1 MTSNTCW
8 NDVENVM
15 AAGLKRVLLYGP
27 SGTGKTYA
35 GLYLGDVSRG
45 AYRLVCT
52 EDMTTFDVLGGVLP
66 NENGG
71 FTFVEGGALL
81 AWRAGAR
88 LVIDEV
94 NLASGD
100 VLSLLLS
107 MTDTPESASVR
118 IPTTGEVVKPH
129 PGFSVVLTTNL
140 DDPDDL
146 PDALRD
152 RFPVAILIDQAAPA
166 GLAALPEDLRAIAQ
180 NAVGNIDKS
189 QRASLRAFQT
199 FDNLRRSGIDLDN
212 AARLVFGKGEKAS
225 AIVTALKFNTVSV

>member
-1 MTSNTCW
+1 MTVVTNTCW
-8 NDVENVM
+8 QDVENVL

-66 NENGG
+66 NDKGG
-71 FTFVEGGALL
+71 FDFVEGAALL

-88 LVIDEV
+88 LVIDEC

-100 VLSLLLS
+100 VLSLLLA

-118 IPTTGEVVKPH
+118 LPSGEVVKPH
-129 PGFSVVLTTNL
+129 LGFSVVMTTNL
-140 DDPDDL
+140 DDPNDL
-146 PDALRD
+146 PPALRD
-152 RFPVAILIDQAAPA
+152 RFPVAILINQAAPA
-166 GLAALPEDLRAIAQ
+166 GIESLPADLREVALA
-180 NAVGNIDKS
+180 AVGNADES
-189 QRASLRAFQT
+189 ARASLRAFQA
-199 FDNLRRSGIDLDN
+199 FDNLRRNGIEESN
-212 AARLVFGKGEKAS
+212 AARLVFGANKAD
-225 AIVTALKFNTVSV
+225 AIMTTLTMNKVNA